1 MVIISGPTGSGKS
14 TTLYASLMEIMSEQ
28 INITTVEDPVEY
40 QIPGINQVQMHDD
53 IGLNF
58 TASLRSILRQDPDV
72 LLIGEIRDAETADI
86 AVNFL

>member
-1 MVIISGPTGSGKS
+1 
-14 TTLYASLMEIMSEQ
+14 MEIQSEG

-58 TASLRSILRQDPDV
+58 SSSLSSIIDLV
-72 LLIGEIRDAETADI
+72 
-86 AVNFL
+86 

>member
-1 MVIISGPTGSGKS
+1 
-14 TTLYASLMEIMSEQ
+14 MEIQSEG

-58 TASLRSILRQDPDV
+58 SSSLTFIAKMYL
-72 LLIGEIRDAETADI
+72 RDALVTRNVLE
-86 AVNFL
+86 AVSRYS